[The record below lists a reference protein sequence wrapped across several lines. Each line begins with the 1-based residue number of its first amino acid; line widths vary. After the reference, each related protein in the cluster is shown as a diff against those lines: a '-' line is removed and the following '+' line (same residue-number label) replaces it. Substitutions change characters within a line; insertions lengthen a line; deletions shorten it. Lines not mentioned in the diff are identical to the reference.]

1 MELQLIQNKI
11 YEIRGHKVMLDFDLA
26 ELYEVQTKALNQA
39 VKRNIQRFPVDFMF
53 RLTLHEWKS
62 MRSLIATASGNDTN
76 MRSQNVTASQKKR
89 NVSAIPYA
97 FTEQGL
103 AMLSG
108 ILNSDKAIN
117 VNIAI
122 MRAFVM
128 VRQYALTYK
137 ELTAKLKEIESK
149 FTDVYEAINYLLN
162 KDKQQIEQKQRKQI
176 GFYPGNDKHQTMV
189 QDKRQKL
196 KDKSEKGTLGTR
208 RTTQGRKTTC
218 RESQTGNR
226 KTLNT
231 EHFKMNKNI

>member
-11 YEIRGHKVMLDFDLA
+11 YDIRGHKVMLDFDLA

-53 RLTLHEWKS
+53 RLTLDEWET
-62 MRSLIATASGNDTN
+62 MRSLSATASGNTRN

-89 NVSAIPYA
+89 NVSATPYA

-122 MRAFVM
+122 MRAFVLI
-128 VRQYALTYK
+128 RQYALTYK
-137 ELTAKLKEIESK
+137 ELTARLKEIEGK
-149 FTDVYEAINYLLN
+149 FDDIYEAINYLLN
-162 KDKQQIEQKQRKQI
+162 KDKQQIEQKQRKRI
-176 GFYPGNDKHQTMV
+176 GFHP
-189 QDKRQKL
+189 
-196 KDKSEKGTLGTR
+196 
-208 RTTQGRKTTC
+208 
-218 RESQTGNR
+218 
-226 KTLNT
+226 
-231 EHFKMNKNI
+231 